1 MNRGKDKR
9 LQFIWSLE
17 KLYCK
22 MTTKVFW
29 LLCFVIRSSSS
40 SVAESLSYA
49 EKPSQSL
56 SKDAYSSADAASGQV
71 KLPAWGTGSAR
82 QNHTER
88 WLLPPADLQRPK
100 PPEIISLSSDKKK
113 RTKPSLENS
122 TGLRKH
128 LLQYGGALPLES
140 LTEEPSASLDFN
152 HANRKHTDRQLAEAA
167 NSVSAH
173 FHHAA
178 LSYHKMRSL
187 VEAYPFPDSGTA
199 ESDDPNTL
207 DHFNR
212 PGKIIPYKRTG
223 PLKKLTKPSWVTNRQ
238 SSSLPYDFSG
248 LKKDGDKEKACQS
261 ECGKERDE
269 AEAYCASEFAV
280 NGIVYNTERLGNGV
294 HLVTLLVNSDGL
306 YKMSRLYITPDGFF
320 FRVHILVVDT
330 FNCSR
335 PCLDFKLGS
344 RYIVMGRIYHKRR
357 QIPANLLRFLRGRLR
372 PGDGLLR
379 SSSSYVK
386 RFNRKRNRKV
396 HAAHTKCR

>member
-1 MNRGKDKR
+1 
-9 LQFIWSLE
+9 
-17 KLYCK
+17 

-49 EKPSQSL
+49 EKPSQTL
-56 SKDAYSSADAASGQV
+56 SKDAYSSADAAPGQI

-82 QNHTER
+82 ENHTER
-88 WLLPPADLQRPK
+88 WLLSRADLQRPK
-100 PPEIISLSSDKKK
+100 PPEIISLLSDKKK

-140 LTEEPSASLDFN
+140 LTEEPSASFDFN
-152 HANRKHTDRQLAEAA
+152 HANRKHADRRLAEAA

-173 FHHAA
+173 FHHEAS
-178 LSYHKMRSL
+178 SYHKVTSV
-187 VEAYPFPDSGTA
+187 VEAYPFSDSGA
-199 ESDDPNTL
+199 VESDDPNAL

-212 PGKIIPYKRTG
+212 PGKIILSKRTD
-223 PLKKLTKPSWVTNRQ
+223 PLKKITKPSWVTNRQ
-238 SSSLPYDFSG
+238 SSSLPYDFG
-248 LKKDGDKEKACQS
+248 VLKKDGDKEKACLS
-261 ECGKERDE
+261 ECRKERDE

-330 FNCSR
+330 LNCSK

-344 RYIVMGRIYHKRR
+344 RYIVMGQIYHKRR

-386 RFNRKRNRKV
+386 RFNRKRNHKV
-396 HAAHTKCR
+396 QGAHTKCR

>member
-1 MNRGKDKR
+1 
-9 LQFIWSLE
+9 
-17 KLYCK
+17 

-40 SVAESLSYA
+40 SLAGSLPYA
-49 EKPSQSL
+49 EKPSQTL
-56 SKDAYSSADAASGQV
+56 SKDAYSSADAAPGQV
-71 KLPAWGTGSAR
+71 KQPAWGTSSTR
-82 QNHTER
+82 ENHTER
-88 WLLPPADLQRPK
+88 WLLSPDLQQPK
-100 PPEIISLSSDKKK
+100 PPEITSLSSEKKK
-113 RTKPSLENS
+113 RTKASLENS

-140 LTEEPSASLDFN
+140 LTEGPSPASFDFN
-152 HANRKHTDRQLAEAA
+152 HAHRKQADRRLAEAA

-178 LSYHKMRSL
+178 SSYQKMTSFM
-187 VEAYPFPDSGTA
+187 EAHPFPDSGAA

-212 PGKIIPYKRTG
+212 P
-223 PLKKLTKPSWVTNRQ
+223 
-238 SSSLPYDFSG
+238 
-248 LKKDGDKEKACQS
+248 DGDKEKACVT
-261 ECGKERDE
+261 ECRKERDE
-269 AEAYCASEFAV
+269 VEAYCTSEFAV
-280 NGIVYNTERLGNGV
+280 NGIVYNMERLGNGV

-330 FNCSR
+330 LNCSK
-335 PCLDFKLGS
+335 PCPDFKLGS

-357 QIPANLLRFLRGRLR
+357 QIPANLLQFLRGRLR

-386 RFNRKRNRKV
+386 RFNRKRNCKV
-396 HAAHTKCR
+396 QAAHAKCR

>member
-1 MNRGKDKR
+1 
-9 LQFIWSLE
+9 
-17 KLYCK
+17 

-40 SVAESLSYA
+40 SVAGSLPYA
-49 EKPSQSL
+49 EKPSQTL
-56 SKDAYSSADAASGQV
+56 SKDAYSSADVAPSQV
-71 KLPAWGTGSAR
+71 KPPAWGTSGAR
-82 QNHTER
+82 ENHTER
-88 WLLPPADLQRPK
+88 WLLSPADLQWPK

-128 LLQYGGALPLES
+128 LLQYGGALPLENP
-140 LTEEPSASLDFN
+140 TQGPSAASFDFN
-152 HANRKHTDRQLAEAA
+152 HANRKHADRRLAEAA

-178 LSYHKMRSL
+178 SSYQKMTSL
-187 VEAYPFPDSGTA
+187 VEAHPFPDSGA
-199 ESDDPNTL
+199 VEADDPNTL

-212 PGKIIPYKRTG
+212 PGKIIPYKRTD
-223 PLKKLTKPSWVTNRQ
+223 PLKKITKPSWVTNRQ
-238 SSSLPYDFSG
+238 SSSLPYDFSTF
-248 LKKDGDKEKACQS
+248 KKDGDKEKACLT
-261 ECGKERDE
+261 ECRKERDE

-280 NGIVYNTERLGNGV
+280 NGIVHNMERLGNGV
-294 HLVTLLVNSDGL
+294 HLITLLVNSDGL

-330 FNCSR
+330 LNCSK
-335 PCLDFKLGS
+335 PCPDFKLGS

-357 QIPANLLRFLRGRLR
+357 QIPANLLEFLRGRLR

-396 HAAHTKCR
+396 QAAHAQCR